1 MAVSAPPKK
10 KPATAPEPTAKPND
24 KEIDAIINRGSS
36 TVTAVEPQQQAPETV
51 KNFNVKI
58 LSSRLAAIDELRA
71 KRPKKP
77 ISPKL
82 GVSLQDWMIEAIEE
96 KIKRER
102 KHYNLD

>member
-10 KPATAPEPTAKPND
+10 KPANAIEPTAKPSD
-24 KEIDAIINRGSS
+24 KKIDEIINRGSS
-36 TVTAVEPQQQAPETV
+36 TVAAAEQQQAPETV

-71 KRPKKP
+71 KRPKNP

-102 KHYNLD
+102 KQYNLG

>member
-10 KPATAPEPTAKPND
+10 KPASAIEPTAKPTD
-24 KEIDAIINRGSS
+24 KKIDEIINRGSS
-36 TVTAVEPQQQAPETV
+36 TVVTAERQQVPETV
-51 KNFNVKI
+51 KNFNLKI
-58 LSSRLAAIDELRA
+58 LSTQLAAIDELRA